1 MSRLFANRQI
11 AWRGEYMFHR
21 SVSALRLGRLLA
33 CLSLLVCYHGIAQD
47 NVAPAPKSLRVTHI
61 QGLQGLKDNTNGTLT
76 IQAHTLRFQPHD
88 GNAAE
93 IKVSSIKEVA
103 LGVQDKEVGGMPLAI
118 RRAATPY
125 GGGRV
130 IALFAHKK
138 YEIVTVKYRDSDGGF
153 LLPGSAGPDEAQHR
167 AVAILSQ
174 QARAQSYT
182 LAISDGFIVVCW
194 MVVAYLMLM
203 LCLRPA
209 KYSYKDLRKMQ

>member
-1 MSRLFANRQI
+1 
-11 AWRGEYMFHR
+11 MFHR

-61 QGLQGLKDNTNGTLT
+61 LGLQGLKDNTNGTLT

-93 IKVSSIKEVA
+93 IKVSSIQEVA
-103 LGVQDKEVGGMPLAI
+103 LGVQDKEVGGTPMAI
-118 RRAATPY
+118 GRAAVPY
-125 GGGRV
+125 GGGSV

-153 LLPGSAGPDEAQHR
+153 HGAIFQLNKGEAQ
-167 AVAILSQ
+167 VLKSEL
-174 QARAQSYT
+174 QAGGAQVIEVEKSAEKT
-182 LAISDGFIVVCW
+182 KQGGQSHES
-194 MVVAYLMLM
+194 
-203 LCLRPA
+203 
-209 KYSYKDLRKMQ
+209 K